1 MTLKAYAV
9 GCKKKAELVSG
20 IKTIKRILPN
30 GNIVTFV
37 IGKTKKC
44 GKASVI
50 VENVKPKPCKKAA
63 AVRTKSGKCKT
74 KK

>member
-9 GCKKKAELVSG
+9 GCKKKAALVSG

-50 VENVKPKPCKKAA
+50 VENAKPKPCKKAE
-63 AVRTKSGKCKT
+63 AVRSKSGKCKT